1 MKIYL
6 VRENGQIEEKKAQ
19 AMPGKELVDVT
30 DLDPIVL
37 SNVLEIIKRS
47 RVGVAKYG
55 TTVYQNE
62 KDDFLQHAKEEALDL
77 ANYLTKLQYQK
88 SQQKRPE

>member
-6 VRENGQIEEKKAQ
+6 VHEDGQIEEKKAQ

-30 DLDPIVL
+30 GLDSIVL

-55 TTVYQNE
+55 TTLADNNT
-62 KDDFLQHAKEEALDL
+62 DDFLQHAKEEAMDFI
-77 ANYLTKLQYQK
+77 NYLEKLRQN
-88 SQQKRPE
+88 RG

>member
-6 VRENGQIEEKKAQ
+6 VHENGQVEAKQAI

-37 SNVLEIIKRS
+37 SNVLEIIIRS

-55 TTVYQNE
+55 TMLAENSS
-62 KDDFLQHAKEEALDL
+62 DAFLQHVKEEAMDFI
-77 ANYLTKLQYQK
+77 NYLEKLRQSK
-88 SQQKRPE
+88 GE